1 MNHRQTKLVNILAV
15 LVATFSIGLWP
26 GATIAQPSG
35 TVPPNTNAPGTF
47 PDVNDLPVRKEMP
60 EVMTMNDGTKV
71 TTVEQWRQRRE
82 EMKQILEYYELGHA
96 PPPPGNVTGR
106 DIKSLT
112 LLDGTVKYR
121 LVHLKFGPGEKLGF
135 DIAIFTPA
143 GVDRFRPSSI
153 RHFSIRRAWLS
164 PTPLLRLSPINQP

>member
-1 MNHRQTKLVNILAV
+1 MNHRQARLFIV
-15 LVATFSIGLWP
+15 LTVLIAIIAIGLW
-26 GATIAQPSG
+26 ADAAQAQSSNSIPQNK
-35 TVPPNTNAPGTF
+35 PAKGTF

-96 PPPPGNVTGR
+96 PPPPGNVTGQ

-121 LVHLKFGPGEKLGF
+121 LVHLKFGPEKNWDSTSRF
-135 DIAIFTPA
+135 SRRPRA
-143 GVDRFRPSSI
+143 DRFQPSST
-153 RHFSIRRAWLS
+153 RRFSARRAWPS
-164 PTPLLRLSPINQP
+164 PTSPSQPSPINRS